1 MPITDGSVTSVQ
13 IHVANTRLRDGR
25 PKKKFSEE
33 EIHGQRKTQEQSL
46 RPSGIKVLKKK

>member
-1 MPITDGSVTSVQ
+1 MPITDGSVTSV
-13 IHVANTRLRDGR
+13 HTRLRDGR